1 MSNGNTNYVNWGGTT
16 EQSAPYTS
24 TEAESLI
31 WSEVDFTW
39 DDVQLLGKIATARRK
54 KTLDDYLIKHPED
67 KKRLIRLIC
76 KVKGITVY
84 DEQKAVSSGKID
96 VKDIDFLIEEVEKRM
111 FVQ

>member
-1 MSNGNTNYVNWGGTT
+1 VNWDGSIEHPSTDI
-16 EQSAPYTS
+16 S
-24 TEAESLI
+24 TEAESLV

-39 DDVQLLGKIATARRK
+39 DDLQLISKAGRYRRK

-111 FVQ
+111 IIQ